1 VAAALG
7 ETGIPRDWRV
17 LVVRHRAARPGEAEE
32 TSALPPVVSSSFYGP
47 VRYRRLILSDAD
59 PERVQPPAPAYRQ
72 PPLDGLAGELA
83 ALDSRVW
90 SPLLRRARN
99 VRTMVSRQQRQRAH
113 EAILAERRAW
123 ETVQT
128 RADWERFRD
137 TRIRALRESTGQFP
151 PERPPLDVRVTARH
165 SGRGYRLENLVYQ
178 SRPGFYVTANL
189 YLPER
194 PAARMP
200 GIIIVHSQH
209 YPKTQGELHDM
220 GELWARTG
228 AAVLVM
234 ERPGYGE
241 RAETNTWY
249 RQAYGSRYTFTKQ
262 LYLVGESYSGWAAWD
277 IIRAVDVFHERPD
290 IDRDKIILLGSVAG
304 GGEPAGVAAALDPRI
319 SAVVPFNYDQGHI
332 RVHGDSPGQIA
343 RQFHPWVVAASVA
356 PRRFVRAFEFG
367 WEGAEEPDYP
377 DLWVDGMERSRKVWA
392 FYGASDNLSSIQAYG
407 LIRLSMER
415 VSHCFSIGPQQREE
429 LYPILQRW
437 FGIPLPSAEDLAIL
451 PDSELSVSPQRE
463 AARRQEAERRRPH
476 ADLLSIPPAVAAQLP
491 RRKLHEIAHAMGVK
505 QLEAARAARRPLRE
519 SLRPHLGDIEPA
531 ASPRAET
538 LRTRQLTGAT
548 VEALEIDT
556 EPGITVPAL
565 LLRPVRSTATA
576 VVVAVAQGGKDR
588 FLSDR
593 AATLEA
599 LLRAGVAVCLPD
611 VRGTGETSP
620 ASARSGDGGPHHSM
634 AQMEFDLG
642 NSLLGAR
649 LKDLRTVVRWLRTRP
664 DVDPKRIALWGEAFA
679 EANPRDLFLDE
690 VELEG
695 GPQIQY
701 RSEPL
706 GAHLALLAALYEE
719 NIRAVAAQ
727 GGLAGY
733 LTMLEDAF
741 TYTPIDVVVHGIL
754 KAGDL
759 ADIAAALAPRP
770 LRVEGAVNGRNIRL
784 EQAELDRVFEP
795 ARQAYRR
802 TKASDRLAVRP
813 ETSDPAAWL
822 IEQLR

>member
-1 VAAALG
+1 
-7 ETGIPRDWRV
+7 
-17 LVVRHRAARPGEAEE
+17 
-32 TSALPPVVSSSFYGP
+32 
-47 VRYRRLILSDAD
+47 
-59 PERVQPPAPAYRQ
+59 
-72 PPLDGLAGELA
+72 
-83 ALDSRVW
+83 
-90 SPLLRRARN
+90 
-99 VRTMVSRQQRQRAH
+99 
-113 EAILAERRAW
+113 
-123 ETVQT
+123 
-128 RADWERFRD
+128 
-137 TRIRALRESTGQFP
+137 
-151 PERPPLDVRVTARH
+151 
-165 SGRGYRLENLVYQ
+165 
-178 SRPGFYVTANL
+178 
-189 YLPER
+189 
-194 PAARMP
+194 
-200 GIIIVHSQH
+200 
-209 YPKTQGELHDM
+209 
-220 GELWARTG
+220 
-228 AAVLVM
+228 
-234 ERPGYGE
+234 
-241 RAETNTWY
+241 
-249 RQAYGSRYTFTKQ
+249 
-262 LYLVGESYSGWAAWD
+262 
-277 IIRAVDVFHERPD
+277 
-290 IDRDKIILLGSVAG
+290 
-304 GGEPAGVAAALDPRI
+304 
-319 SAVVPFNYDQGHI
+319 
-332 RVHGDSPGQIA
+332 
-343 RQFHPWVVAASVA
+343 
-356 PRRFVRAFEFG
+356 
-367 WEGAEEPDYP
+367 
-377 DLWVDGMERSRKVWA
+377 
-392 FYGASDNLSSIQAYG
+392 
-407 LIRLSMER
+407 
-415 VSHCFSIGPQQREE
+415 
-429 LYPILQRW
+429 
-437 FGIPLPSAEDLAIL
+437 
-451 PDSELSVSPQRE
+451 
-463 AARRQEAERRRPH
+463 
-476 ADLLSIPPAVAAQLP
+476 
-491 RRKLHEIAHAMGVK
+491 
-505 QLEAARAARRPLRE
+505 LRE

-531 ASPRAET
+531 AAPRAET
-538 LRTRQLTGAT
+538 LWTRQLTGAT